1 MIFVPRDV
9 AACHSATSGGRKAS
23 VKKAPVVEDQNGSGT
38 QLEDDLV
45 LVVGKLPRNQPEVV
59 VELADL
65 VGWLGVKRNSVVHVV
80 TDLHDFTRR
89 WVEIYDRRHVL
100 EMTVTLLAFGSDNG
114 FRQSLENFRIFLA
127 FDFVC
132 DFESID

>member
-1 MIFVPRDV
+1 M
-9 AACHSATSGGRKAS
+9 
-23 VKKAPVVEDQNGSGT
+23 KKAPVVEDQNGSGT
-38 QLEDDLV
+38 QLEDNLD